1 MRLRVW
7 KGKKSCV
14 SSTTMVAGTR
24 KSPTFSTT
32 TTNRNPIP
40 TTNRVVI
47 SLGIIRL
54 SVQQLPTEIL
64 SQQPTEWLSA
74 SKQPARQL
82 STSSKPLIWFLC
94 SSREQH

>member
-7 KGKKSCV
+7 KVKKSCV
-14 SSTTMVAGTR
+14 LSTTMVAGTK

-47 SLGIIRL
+47 SLRTTSKTAISLNKTLLLVSTTKDTI
-54 SVQQLPTEIL
+54 LPNNKLIL
-64 SQQPTEWLSA
+64 LPLLLKSA
-74 SKQPARQL
+74 ALMPY
-82 STSSKPLIWFLC
+82 
-94 SSREQH
+94 